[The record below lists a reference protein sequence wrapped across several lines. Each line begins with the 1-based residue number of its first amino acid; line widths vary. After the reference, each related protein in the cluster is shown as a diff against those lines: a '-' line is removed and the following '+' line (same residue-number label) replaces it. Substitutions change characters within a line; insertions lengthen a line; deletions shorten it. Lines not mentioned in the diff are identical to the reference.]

1 MSRRSHGLRAWIWQ
15 RVSALYMAVYLLA
28 FGGWLLISPPE
39 SWLAWRDLVAN
50 AAINIATGLFFAA
63 LLLHAWVGGR
73 DVIIDYVHA
82 LGLRLAMLALMGLLL
97 AGSGLWVL
105 RILYSLY

>member
-15 RVSALYMAVYLLA
+15 RVSALYMAAFLLVFGLYLM
-28 FGGWLLISPPE
+28 ISPPG
-39 SWLAWRDLVAN
+39 SWLEWRDLVAN
-50 AAINIATGLFFAA
+50 AAVNLATGLFFAA

-73 DVIIDYVHA
+73 DVIIDYVHSLA
-82 LGLRLAMLALMGLLL
+82 LRLTMLGLMGLVL

-105 RILYSLY
+105 GVLYALY

>member
-15 RVSALYMAVYLLA
+15 RASALFMAVYLLV
-28 FGGWLLISPPE
+28 FGFYLAVSPQE
-39 SWLAWRDLVAN
+39 SWLDWRDLIAN
-50 AAINIATGLFFAA
+50 AAVNLATGLFFTA

-73 DVIIDYVHA
+73 DVIIDYVHSLA
-82 LGLRLAMLALMGLLL
+82 LRLTMLGLMGLVL
-97 AGSGLWVL
+97 AGSGLWML